1 MTDIM
6 LVLLSIIGIM
16 FDWIKIIMVPPSMS
30 SITIVHA
37 AIWTPVTIGLVK
49 TTGALIN
56 RMRPKQVFSTSV
68 GVKRA
73 DSETLAFL
81 ASNPGTIQRHIRQ
94 NTSMGVGD
102 VEAAVRRLKHKGLI
116 RRRWFSAKFDLT
128 TEGKKAADK
137 AQRDMEAEERAEAAA
152 QRAAAQAVA
161 AQERAQQVEE
171 AKAQK
176 AAQLATERAQKAQE
190 RAQQAE
196 EAKAQKAAQ
205 LATERAQKAQERA
218 QQAEEA
224 KAQKAAQL
232 ATERAQKAQ
241 ERAQQAEEAKAQKAA
256 KAVVAAR
263 RAIERAQKAPRTRTP
278 RRRANTD
285 APARLAP
292 RRDSTTR
299 AFGADPSRVYEFRYR
314 VVALDAL
321 VTSNLDSGS
330 VNPAYDPTLQPRQRQ
345 RSASQRQIEQAA
357 AHLVPEALLWDF
369 RSLDKGAPIVG
380 DDLQVESGNGRA
392 LALRRARLAHPEQWE
407 KYQAAL
413 RENLAAVGLS
423 DDEIAGVDAPV
434 LVRERV
440 TQVADRAAFAREA
453 NAPPVLQMSTLETAM
468 VDATR
473 ISGVLVGNLAVRE
486 GQSIDLALRAKAN
499 EEFVRG
505 FIGTLSE
512 NEAALLQRKD
522 GTLAQAGIRRIKAAL
537 FVRTFE
543 GEAGE
548 RLAETFLEALDSDIK
563 NFENGLT
570 ASLPVLARAEHL
582 ISKNER
588 AVESMT
594 DDISRAIDMLARL
607 KEQDMTVQNYLDATP
622 IWGRETT
629 SFQDDLLAYFHIVG
643 RSSKKIREFFEGY
656 AAEVEKAPSPDQ
668 LDLFGNP
675 VVVTKQEVF
684 ARLTKGSMAMA
695 A

>member
-161 AQERAQQVEE
+161 AQERAQQV
-171 AKAQK
+171 
-176 AAQLATERAQKAQE
+176 
-190 RAQQAE
+190 E

>member
-161 AQERAQQVEE
+161 AQERAQQV
-171 AKAQK
+171 
-176 AAQLATERAQKAQE
+176 
-190 RAQQAE
+190 
-196 EAKAQKAAQ
+196 
-205 LATERAQKAQERA
+205 
-218 QQAEEA
+218 EEA